1 MNWKHLPL
9 LYLISAGYLLA
20 ACVPAAPAP
29 TAVPGTPTPA
39 GRLTPYHTATPQQI
53 QQITDTPT
61 PLPSPT
67 PTPFIHII
75 REGEDFFGLA
85 YRYGITV
92 DDIIAANPDVNP
104 NAMSVG
110 GELIIPLQTAPDQ
123 PAGEAPPELPAGL
136 SLEPAR
142 CWRMA
147 EGGAWCFAPAV
158 NTGEAALEL
167 VTGRFTLQAEGAGG
181 EPVSRPAS
189 LPLDVLTP
197 GLSLPLMAYFPAP
210 VPTDFTV
217 SVEVLTALPLADPS
231 SRYLPAA
238 VDEPLVT
245 YEANGKLATVSGAVQ
260 LGNGEGDAAVIW
272 LVALAYDAD
281 GALVG
286 VRKLEIQGPLDA
298 GGVAPFQLDVF
309 SGDGPITT
317 VTVLAE
323 ARR

>member
-1 MNWKHLPL
+1 MRQFFLFAL
-9 LYLISAGYLLA
+9 CLLLA
-20 ACVPAAPAP
+20 ACTQAPPAP
-29 TAVPGTPTPA
+29 TTVPGTPTSA
-39 GRLTPYHTATPQQI
+39 GRLTPYHTAIPQQI
-53 QQITDTPT
+53 PQITDTPT

-147 EGGAWCFAPAV
+147 EGGAWCFVPV
-158 NTGEAALEL
+158 TNTGEAALEL
-167 VTGRFTLQAEGAGG
+167 VTGRFTLQDASGG
-181 EPVSRPAS
+181 EPVTRTAS

-197 GLSLPLMAYFPAP
+197 GTSLPLMAYFPAP
-210 VPTDFTV
+210 VPTDFTA

-245 YEANGKLATVSGAVQ
+245 YAANGKLATVSGAVQ
-260 LGNGEGDAAVIW
+260 LGDGEGDAAVIW

-298 GGVAPFQLDVF
+298 SGVAPFQLDVF
-309 SGDGPITT
+309 SRDGPITT

>member
-1 MNWKHLPL
+1 MRRIVYAVICL
-9 LYLISAGYLLA
+9 LLA
-20 ACVPAAPAP
+20 ACAPAAPAP
-29 TAVPGTPTPA
+29 IAASGTSTPA
-39 GRLTPYHTATPQQI
+39 GKLTPYHTATPQPFP
-53 QQITDTPT
+53 QITDTPA

-75 REGEDFFGLA
+75 SEGEDFFGLA

-110 GELIIPLQTAPDQ
+110 GELIIPLQAAPDQ
-123 PAGEAPPELPAGL
+123 PASQPAPELPAGL
-136 SLEPAR
+136 SVAPAA

-158 NTGEAALEL
+158 NSGETALEL
-167 VTGRFTLQAEGAGG
+167 VTGRFTLQDASGG

-189 LPLDVLTP
+189 LPLNVLTP
-197 GLSLPLMAYFPAP
+197 GTFGLPLMAYFPAP

-217 SVEVLTALPLADPS
+217 SVEMLTALPLADPS
-231 SRYLPAA
+231 ARYLPAR

-245 YEANGKLATVSGAVQ
+245 YAANGSLATVSGAVQ
-260 LGNGEGDAAVIW
+260 LGDGEGDAALIW

-286 VRKLEIQGPLDA
+286 VRKLEIEGPLDA
-298 GGVAPFQLDVF
+298 GGAVPFQLDVF
-309 SGDGPITT
+309 SGDGPIVS